1 MYIYINKFYIYL
13 VTNLVLGLKRRF
25 KIRPEVMFKM
35 PSMELV
41 GKIVSISI
49 GLYVAA
55 LLIPMALVQ
64 LANASFAGVD
74 PAIITIMQVLLPT
87 LAVIGVSLWFL
98 RSE

>member
-1 MYIYINKFYIYL
+1 
-13 VTNLVLGLKRRF
+13 
-25 KIRPEVMFKM
+25 M

-41 GKIVSISI
+41 GKIVAISV

-64 LANASFAGVD
+64 LANATLTGVD
-74 PAIITIMQVLLPT
+74 PGIVTILQVLLPT